1 MVIFENG
8 NIIISAMRDI
18 TMPVPDIINGDQA
31 DIELRIG
38 GGKIIYYF
46 RLASFAW
53 ESADDATV
61 KDNAVLED
69 LKINRL
75 RKAIEEYDK
84 GWELI
89 QIYPPAKDLK
99 TIQVLYRKKSQG

>member
-1 MVIFENG
+1 
-8 NIIISAMRDI
+8 
-18 TMPVPDIINGDQA
+18 MPVPDLTNGDQA
-31 DIELRIG
+31 DIELRIS
-38 GGKIIYYF
+38 GGKIIYNF

-53 ESADDATV
+53 ESADDV
-61 KDNAVLED
+61 KNSTIPED

-75 RKAIEEYDK
+75 KKAIEEYDK

-99 TIQVLYRKKSQG
+99 TIQVLYRKKSQGEK